1 MSVGSAPSGILATI
15 SASSLV
21 HWSEERTELRGMGV
35 REPDGFR
42 EYVTARS
49 PALMRAAWLLTGNEA
64 AAEDLVQSALVRIW
78 PRWAKL
84 DREGSIDAYMRRV
97 LVTTYING
105 WRRRWRGEV
114 PTEVLPDGP
123 AAVDAQAAVDQR
135 LLVRQALA
143 DLPPRQR
150 AVVVLRYFEDL
161 TEAQAA
167 QALGCSVGTVKSQTA
182 KALARLRTHPWLAP
196 ADLEEV
202 EEGHDVRR

>member
-1 MSVGSAPSGILATI
+1 M
-15 SASSLV
+15 
-21 HWSEERTELRGMGV
+21 
-35 REPDGFR
+35 REPEGFR
-42 EYVTARS
+42 DYVAARS

-64 AAEDLVQSALVRIW
+64 SAEDLVQTALVRIW
-78 PRWAKL
+78 SRWAKL
-84 DREGSIDAYMRRV
+84 ERQGSLDAYVRRV

-123 AAVDAQAAVDQR
+123 PSGADAQAAVEQR
-135 LLVRQALA
+135 LLVRKALA
-143 DLPPRQR
+143 ELPPRQR

-182 KALARLRTHPWLAP
+182 RALARLRQHPWLAGT
-196 ADLEEV
+196 ENS
-202 EEGHDVRR
+202 DVRR

>member
-1 MSVGSAPSGILATI
+1 
-15 SASSLV
+15 
-21 HWSEERTELRGMGV
+21 MGV

-123 AAVDAQAAVDQR
+123 AAVDAHAAVDQR